1 MSYESCVLSG
11 LFVVRWEQPQVGD
24 PTRYCNELS
33 EAARR
38 QGKPLV
44 GLFIMPASST
54 PPDDTFKREQARSLP
69 TIMTHLTYA
78 MAVFEGTGFAA
89 SLKRSALTAIILL
102 SGQRQRIHVRSSVV
116 EALRDPPGPLPFD
129 ANQALARLRLRGL
142 CESDQPESRPAAPPR
157 P

>member
-11 LFVVRWEQPQVGD
+11 LFVVRWERPQLGD
-24 PTRYCNELS
+24 PTHYCNELS

-54 PPDDTFKREQARSLP
+54 APDDAFKREQARLLP

-78 MAVFEGTGFAA
+78 VAVFEGTGFAA
-89 SLKRSALTAIILL
+89 SLKRSALVAIILL
-102 SGQRQRIHVRSSVV
+102 SGQRQRIHVRSSVA
-116 EALRDPPGPLPFD
+116 EALRKPPGPLPFD
-129 ANQALARLRLRGL
+129 AEQTLAQLQRRGL
-142 CESDQPESRPAAPPR
+142 CEIDPFMPQPAAPPR
-157 P
+157 F